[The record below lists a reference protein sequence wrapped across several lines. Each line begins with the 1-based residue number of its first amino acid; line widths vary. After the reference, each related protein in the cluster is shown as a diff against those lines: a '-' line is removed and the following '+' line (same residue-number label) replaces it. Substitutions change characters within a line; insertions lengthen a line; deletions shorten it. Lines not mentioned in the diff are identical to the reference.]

1 MRSKYVSEKKEEV
14 GKDLPQATEVSFKAE
29 RSTYNTKSN
38 ALFSMS
44 YKHDENY
51 QRQELNDYE

>member
-1 MRSKYVSEKKEEV
+1 MSEKKEEV